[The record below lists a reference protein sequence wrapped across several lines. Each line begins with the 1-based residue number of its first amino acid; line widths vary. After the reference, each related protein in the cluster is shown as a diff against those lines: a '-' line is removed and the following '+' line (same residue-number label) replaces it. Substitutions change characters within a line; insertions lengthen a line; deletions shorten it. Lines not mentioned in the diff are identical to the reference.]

1 MPFRRAINHR
11 PNATLVAYQSLPDRE
26 WFYHFNTCGYGDI
39 IHVDIFADSPDHR
52 QFILFA
58 LQKINVPGEEIQ
70 QGFRVFGYLNSGQ
83 MVDYL

>member
-52 QFILFA
+52 QFILSA